1 VPQAI
6 GNDPGANAM
15 ASEPQVL
22 ALIPARGGSKSIPMK
37 NIAPLAGKPLIAHT
51 IEVAQH
57 CQLISRIV
65 VSTDSERIRDI
76 GLSLGAEAP
85 FLRPA
90 ELAEDDT
97 TGLPVFLH
105 ALEWLHEH
113 EGYRPEIVV
122 HMRPTTPLRRP
133 ERVDE
138 AVETLINDPEADSV
152 RAVSPPLQNPFKMW
166 AIGEPYL
173 EPLIDIGIPEPYN
186 QPRQKLPTVYWQTG
200 YIDIIRTAT
209 LTEKNSMTGDRILP
223 YVMEDQFVVDIDQP
237 FSLSV
242 REMPSNRPL
251 GSRKESSGPTAR
263 KQCAISLMWGTPAR
277 KTRSVPSRF
286 AIRPPAIGR
295 LPTHPSGL
303 SCRSG

>member
-1 VPQAI
+1 
-6 GNDPGANAM
+6 M
-15 ASEPQVL
+15 
-22 ALIPARGGSKSIPMK
+22 PARGGSKSIPMK

-122 HMRPTTPLRRP
+122 HMRPTPPLRRP

-209 LTEKNSMTGDRILP
+209 LTEKNSMTGDHILP
-223 YVMEDQFVVDIDQP
+223 YVMEDQFVVEIDQP
-237 FSLSV
+237 FSLKLAEFLIENPSRPESPTRPTLSV
-242 REMPSNRPL
+242 QEMPSNRPL